1 MALEASLL
9 ERENSTF
16 GAKMAASTA
25 SSEASSKSALR
36 AALLEGEID
45 RCERE
50 SSALSE
56 EIASLRAELTQ
67 NEGQFAVATDR
78 CELSIEKSRI
88 EEEHLKQ
95 TDAALSVVTGRL
107 AAISA
112 ALGRIQPLNADLVG
126 ALRQKVD
133 VARSQQ
139 AEAVRHR
146 KRLEMDVHNTQ
157 KMLDGALG
165 HLDELLALSR
175 EEEKKTIVDALRSFG
190 SAPPSRKGE
199 IHVEQVL
206 LAAQARPWYSE
217 QGQVAVRRSHTATEE
232 STQEMNSN
240 SNGGA
245 YTEGRQLRPKYTAA
259 AVGSSAATSGGEE
272 QPPRDNSNRVFFS
285 EPDSKQS
292 RHLIRGAFEKLVQS
306 EYKRSRHAMAPTTK
320 PKEANEPEWQQELGE
335 NGGLSPSAAAG
346 AGTVSP
352 LQKEVWETEKDFSLR
367 RKVRSTILFLPM
379 SARTIVFSL
388 LIKRRLVNSY
398 LCCLNLSA

>member
-1 MALEASLL
+1 MNSPRSHHHRFLFSLCIKVRQWL
-9 ERENSTF
+9 WKLPSWRE
-16 GAKMAASTA
+16 KTA
-25 SSEASSKSALR
+25 PSAPRWPRARLAQRRAVNPALR

-232 STQEMNSN
+232 STQEMNSK

-272 QPPRDNSNRVFFS
+272 QPPRDNSNRVFS
-285 EPDSKQS
+285 LNRIQS
-292 RHLIRGAFEKLVQS
+292 
-306 EYKRSRHAMAPTTK
+306 SR
-320 PKEANEPEWQQELGE
+320 
-335 NGGLSPSAAAG
+335 
-346 AGTVSP
+346 
-352 LQKEVWETEKDFSLR
+352 D
-367 RKVRSTILFLPM
+367 I
-379 SARTIVFSL
+379 
-388 LIKRRLVNSY
+388 
-398 LCCLNLSA
+398 